1 VQAKVA
7 ADVVKYAAVFDDAS
21 PSPLAV
27 FRLLDGPGASKLRAE
42 VPPASQRL
50 ALVVE
55 AHQWGHFGVR
65 KTRERWERTPL
76 WWLGMEDDVRAVVE
90 RCVTCQRDAARR
102 TGVFDRV
109 HMDLLQLPESKAG
122 LNYLLLFVDALSK
135 YPIRFALPSKEAR
148 GVADRL
154 WSVICTFG
162 PQRAYTRTTARNS

>member
-1 VQAKVA
+1 M
-7 ADVVKYAAVFDDAS
+7 
-21 PSPLAV
+21 
-27 FRLLDGPGASKLRAE
+27 PGRNT
-42 VPPASQRL
+42 SQRL

-65 KTRERWERTPL
+65 KTRERLERTPL

-90 RCVTCQRDAARR
+90 RCVTCQRDAAHR
-102 TGVFDRV
+102 TVFHAAMSLPIPQGVFDRV